1 LPRSDWYRDAIIYE
15 VHVRS
20 FRDSNGDGI
29 GDLCG
34 LTESLDYLR
43 DLGVSALWLLPFYP
57 SPLRDDGYDISDYIG
72 VHPAY
77 GTVRD
82 FQTFIREAH
91 KRGLRVITELICN
104 HTSDQHPWF
113 ERARRSPP
121 GSRWRNFY
129 VWSDTPD
136 RYPDARI
143 IFKDFETSNWTWDH
157 VAGAYYWHRFYSH
170 QPDLNYDSPDVR
182 AAIFRVVD
190 FWLDRGVDGLRL
202 DAVPYLYERDGT
214 DCENLPETHAFLRD
228 LRRHVDEKYGDRMLL
243 AEANQWPEDAAAYF
257 GDGDECH
264 MAFNFPVMPRMFMA
278 IRQEDRRPIVD
289 IVEQTPA
296 IPETSQWALF
306 LRNHDELTLEMV
318 TDEERDYMYKAY
330 AGDIQARVNLGIRR
344 RLAPLLG
351 NHRRRIELMFGLLFS
366 LPGTPVLYY
375 GDEIGMGD
383 NIYLG
388 DRDSVRTPMQWN
400 ADRNAGFSSAE
411 HDQLFLP
418 VVTDAEHRYET
429 VNVAVQQANPHSLLW
444 WMKRLIAVRRI
455 PDALPGKPPHP
466 GVRAPAR
473 RRDGPGRGQHVAL
486 LPAGRPGPR
495 PVPGPPAGR
504 DVRPRGLP
512 GDRAGAVS
520 TEPGTARIPVVHPQS
535 EPRCGPRRRSL
546 PGPTAGGRGG
556 GLPRGQLGRGARGG
570 IACVGTWPA
579 LVSRRWPAGADR
591 GDRRPIRGPHR
602 RRSRATRPAADNL
615 RGRRG
620 RHVPRA
626 SDDRDHVGHAADNGR
641 WHSRLGRTDATADR
655 ALDAALVD
663 VIARSRRIR
672 GQHGILLGRA
682 TASARRGLAGGE
694 SAEPAAPAL
703 ALRLRRNLDTSPDH
717 EAEIIRFLSET
728 GVTWVPQIAGR
739 LEYQPIDGPAGS
751 AGFILAGET
760 GATDL
765 SSLAQHSL
773 LDFLEQAAASPMPAP
788 HPSLATGHLLRLAL
802 AAEDVEVE
810 MLGPVREIVRSAGRQ
825 VGEMHTVLA
834 SATDPAFAPEPFTR
848 LYQRSIHQA
857 IDALW
862 TRVARSL
869 DGLPADLRRGVT
881 PDVEALVH
889 RRREIAAALRRL
901 LATKF
906 GGARMRIHGDLEFAS
921 FRQTEHG
928 TLVLDLSTAPSRPSG
943 ERHRRQPALEDVAT
957 MIGSIHDLALG
968 RLDHSGVGA
977 QLRVQD
983 MSAVDAWA
991 TQWCAWVS
999 AALLDGY
1006 RASVA
1011 GAAFVPLADDE
1022 WVALLDALRLQRAL
1036 ERLAADLRDGSGRL
1050 AASIRALRELTDD
1063 W

>member
-1 LPRSDWYRDAIIYE
+1 MLLTMA
-15 VHVRS
+15 
-20 FRDSNGDGI
+20 DG
-29 GDLCG
+29 
-34 LTESLDYLR
+34 TV
-43 DLGVSALWLLPFYP
+43 VSAEPP
-57 SPLRDDGYDISDYIG
+57 
-72 VHPAY
+72 
-77 GTVRD
+77 
-82 FQTFIREAH
+82 
-91 KRGLRVITELICN
+91 GLRVAGL
-104 HTSDQHPWF
+104 
-113 ERARRSPP
+113 ASPTDP
-121 GSRWRNFY
+121 DGS
-129 VWSDTPD
+129 T
-136 RYPDARI
+136 
-143 IFKDFETSNWTWDH
+143 
-157 VAGAYYWHRFYSH
+157 
-170 QPDLNYDSPDVR
+170 
-182 AAIFRVVD
+182 
-190 FWLDRGVDGLRL
+190 
-202 DAVPYLYERDGT
+202 
-214 DCENLPETHAFLRD
+214 FL
-228 LRRHVDEKYGDRMLL
+228 V
-243 AEANQWPEDAAAYF
+243 
-257 GDGDECH
+257 
-264 MAFNFPVMPRMFMA
+264 
-278 IRQEDRRPIVD
+278 
-289 IVEQTPA
+289 
-296 IPETSQWALF
+296 
-306 LRNHDELTLEMV
+306 
-318 TDEERDYMYKAY
+318 
-330 AGDIQARVNLGIRR
+330 
-344 RLAPLLG
+344 
-351 NHRRRIELMFGLLFS
+351 
-366 LPGTPVLYY
+366 
-375 GDEIGMGD
+375 
-383 NIYLG
+383 
-388 DRDSVRTPMQWN
+388 
-400 ADRNAGFSSAE
+400 
-411 HDQLFLP
+411 
-418 VVTDAEHRYET
+418 
-429 VNVAVQQANPHSLLW
+429 
-444 WMKRLIAVRRI
+444 
-455 PDALPGKPPHP
+455 
-466 GVRAPAR
+466 
-473 RRDGPGRGQHVAL
+473 
-486 LPAGRPGPR
+486 
-495 PVPGPPAGR
+495 
-504 DVRPRGLP
+504 
-512 GDRAGAVS
+512 
-520 TEPGTARIPVVHPQS
+520 
-535 EPRCGPRRRSL
+535 
-546 PGPTAGGRGG
+546 
-556 GLPRGQLGRGARGG
+556 
-570 IACVGTWPA
+570 
-579 LVSRRWPAGADR
+579 
-591 GDRRPIRGPHR
+591 
-602 RRSRATRPAADNL
+602 
-615 RGRRG
+615 
-620 RHVPRA
+620 
-626 SDDRDHVGHAADNGR
+626 
-641 WHSRLGRTDATADR
+641 DATADR

-682 TASARRGLAGGE
+682 TASARRGLAESE

-703 ALRLRRNLDTSPDH
+703 VLRLRRNLDTAPDH
-717 EAEIIRFLSET
+717 EAEIIRFLSEA

-751 AGFILAGET
+751 AGFILAGEA

-999 AALLDGY
+999 AAFLDGY
-1006 RASVA
+1006 RATVA